1 MKKKIM
7 SIIAAAAV
15 MITSS
20 PICANAL
27 YKEVISK
34 QDYSDYV
41 KVDFMSDEKA
51 DVYIY
56 NGNDI
61 DENAPYRRNAIREE
75 KMNDRIYLNVKEGI
89 TASELGGLL
98 KEFRTENG
106 DSLQIH
112 ANNTFNKEYSYYI
125 TPSVFKENEPLKKI
139 SSNDARKIKELLA
152 KDNSATEMFYTT
164 DVCNPA
170 NGVMDLTFFYYPDQY
185 YKENNVDKQVEIKR
199 ETEQIVRNYVTNN
212 NLDVSLKFVEKN
224 KESFA
229 HIEIVP
235 ISNLSIED
243 YIIIVEQIM
252 NNCYIYPENGWQV
265 STNEDFSAIDLL
277 NAVDGDTNCDEQM
290 DMSDA
295 VLVMQALANPNK
307 YGLDGTAEHHLTKQ
321 GKFNADMDGDGL
333 TVGDAQAIQKKLLG
347 LDKADSQ
354 SIDSSLIAN
363 KLFRYEK
370 SADPG
375 ILDDLCDLSFGSNGQ
390 YFYHIGYYKS
400 SNQDQGTWT
409 ISGDTVVLTGH
420 YGTYKFRY
428 EDKALVYIAEGSD
441 GFSDLNNNHST
452 PKDGEKF
459 ILVPKSSNNSETQ

>member
-7 SIIAAAAV
+7 SIIAATAV

-139 SSNDARKIKELLA
+139 SSNDARKI
-152 KDNSATEMFYTT
+152 
-164 DVCNPA
+164 
-170 NGVMDLTFFYYPDQY
+170 
-185 YKENNVDKQVEIKR
+185 
-199 ETEQIVRNYVTNN
+199 
-212 NLDVSLKFVEKN
+212 
-224 KESFA
+224 
-229 HIEIVP
+229 
-235 ISNLSIED
+235 
-243 YIIIVEQIM
+243 
-252 NNCYIYPENGWQV
+252 IYLYN
-265 STNEDFSAIDLL
+265 F
-277 NAVDGDTNCDEQM
+277 
-290 DMSDA
+290 
-295 VLVMQALANPNK
+295 
-307 YGLDGTAEHHLTKQ
+307 
-321 GKFNADMDGDGL
+321 
-333 TVGDAQAIQKKLLG
+333 
-347 LDKADSQ
+347 
-354 SIDSSLIAN
+354 
-363 KLFRYEK
+363 
-370 SADPG
+370 
-375 ILDDLCDLSFGSNGQ
+375 
-390 YFYHIGYYKS
+390 
-400 SNQDQGTWT
+400 
-409 ISGDTVVLTGH
+409 
-420 YGTYKFRY
+420 
-428 EDKALVYIAEGSD
+428 
-441 GFSDLNNNHST
+441 
-452 PKDGEKF
+452 
-459 ILVPKSSNNSETQ
+459 